1 MENNIVQQIL
11 HLIESGSVE
20 HRCASLL
27 VLGALKLES
36 PGIIKTVGAAL
47 ESPNP
52 VIRDYALRYLEE
64 AQPKAGVPVLLR
76 FLDDPDKEIEQR
88 AVRLLGRCGQAAV
101 DAVLKHVPSAS
112 RSWQLNAARVLCAAR
127 GKTAWKGLLRMLV
140 SGGDEFN
147 KTVCDLMTPA
157 MRELDPK
164 DQPMLYDEIESL
176 AKTLDVREQRP
187 AVVSAARLFGQLG
200 RPQARR
206 WLFRFVGPEHPAI
219 LRSHALVA
227 LLRCLRDEDIK
238 KDEYAKLFPLLEEAE
253 FSEVARLALEI
264 LDQHP
269 LPEDCRPVLSRLLGS
284 PHGSV
289 QKFALRKMGDFGS
302 PATVRMLVQQ
312 LGDPDYRR
320 RDIAAHS
327 LHKIPEARAALIKE
341 LVACDNPSKAW
352 TIAELLPSY
361 EGKWRQDTLETL
373 WKRLQAAIAAQ
384 DRIQNSFIHVLKSA
398 GADYTYEQLATHAAR
413 LIKAKKYK
421 EAVGFLAPLKE
432 FSEFKAEDKF
442 RLALAQLKLHPPTV
456 GDRRQDSALDL
467 LCEIYRGSAY
477 PVLEALR
484 KEKSLTA
491 DDLFYLGFRLT
502 ERAGEERALGKGLLE
517 HLAARLP
524 RNKVGKNAKNK
535 LKLIGN
541 MAT

>member
-1 MENNIVQQIL
+1 MENVIQQIL
-11 HLIESGSVE
+11 NLIENGTVE

-27 VLGALKLES
+27 VLGALKLEN
-36 PGIIKTVGAAL
+36 PRIMKTVSAAL
-47 ESPNP
+47 DNPNP
-52 VIRDYALRYLEE
+52 VLKDYALRYFEE
-64 AQPKAGVPVLLR
+64 AQPKAGVPILVR
-76 FLDDPDKEIEQR
+76 FLDDPDKEMQER
-88 AVRLLGRCGQAAV
+88 VVRLLGRSGQVAA
-101 DAVLKHVPSAS
+101 DAVLKNMPSAS

-127 GKTAWKGLLRMLV
+127 SKTACKGLLRMLL
-140 SGGDEFN
+140 SGTDDFN
-147 KTVCDLMTPA
+147 KIVCDLMTAA
-157 MRELDPK
+157 MREIDPK
-164 DQPMLYDEIESL
+164 DHVMLYEEVEAF
-176 AKTLDVREQRP
+176 AKTLDVDGRKP
-187 AVVSAARLFGQLG
+187 AVVSAARLLGQLG

-227 LLRCLRDEDIK
+227 LLRCLREEDLK
-238 KDEYAKLFPLLEEAE
+238 KDEYSKLFPLLEEAE
-253 FSEVARLALEI
+253 FSEVTRLALEI

-302 PATVRMLVQQ
+302 PATVRTLVQQ

-361 EGKWRQDTLETL
+361 EGKWRQDTLDAL
-373 WKRLQAAIAAQ
+373 WKRLQTAIAAQ

-398 GADYTYEQLATHAAR
+398 GADYTYEQLAAHAVR
-413 LIKAKKYK
+413 LIKGKKYR
-421 EAVGFLAPLKE
+421 AALAFLAPLKE
-432 FSEFKAEDKF
+432 FPEFKPEDKF

-456 GDRRQDSALDL
+456 GNHRQDPAVDL
-467 LCEIYRGSAY
+467 LSEIYRGSSY
-477 PVLEALR
+477 PLLEALK
-484 KEKSLTA
+484 KEKILTP
-491 DDLFYLGFRLT
+491 DDLFYLGFTLT
-502 ERAGEERALGKGLLE
+502 ERPGEERALGKGLLE

-541 MAT
+541 